1 MTPLDLEALG
11 RAITPR
17 GAAIELA
24 LLVGCLGLAA
34 LASWWLGQRR
44 LREDAARTS
53 QVLAGLPA
61 RGASVLYGERVIDGA
76 LFPLLAFVFA
86 LAARVAL
93 PADVPPVLLRLA
105 VALLFA
111 LAVIRL
117 VVRVLRSAFPASGPV
132 RIAERWLSWGVW
144 IALILWLTGLLPLLL
159 DEMEQI
165 SWKVGAARI
174 TLRALFEGV
183 FNAAV
188 VLMLALW
195 LSAAIENRLL
205 KDRSDNLSLR
215 KIAANA
221 TRATLLLVG
230 LLLALSAAGI
240 DLTAFSVLGGALGVG
255 LGFGLQK
262 LASNYVSGFVILAE
276 RSLRIG
282 DLVKVDSFEGRITD
296 INTRA
301 TIIRAPNGRESIV
314 PNELLIT
321 QRVENASTADISQQ
335 VSSVVRVAY
344 GTDVTALRERLLAAI
359 APIERVMNDKGH
371 MPAVLVSDL
380 GPDGIELTV
389 WFWIADPALG
399 ANGVRSQVNE
409 AILAVLGAEGI
420 RIPVPQRALHVL
432 AADGAAG
439 EPLTAPPSAAAS
451 PPRPPA

>member
-11 RAITPR
+11 RALTPR
-17 GAAIELA
+17 SAAIELA
-24 LLVGCLGLAA
+24 LLAGCLGLAA
-34 LASWWLGQRR
+34 LASWWLGRR
-44 LREDAARTS
+44 RRREDAAQS
-53 QVLAGLPA
+53 HLVLAGLPA
-61 RGASVLYGERVIDGA
+61 HGASVLYGKRVFDGA
-76 LFPLLAFVFA
+76 LFPLLAFLLA
-86 LAARVAL
+86 LGARYAL

-117 VVRVLRSAFPASGPV
+117 VVRVLRSAFPDSGPV
-132 RIAERWLSWGVW
+132 RIAERWLSWAVW
-144 IALILWLTGLLPLLL
+144 LALILWLTGLLPLLL
-159 DEMEQI
+159 DELEQVG
-165 SWKVGAARI
+165 WKIGSTQV
-174 TLRALFEGV
+174 TLRSLLEGA

-188 VLMLALW
+188 VLVLALW

-205 KDRSDNLSLR
+205 KNRSDNLSLR

-240 DLTAFSVLGGALGVG
+240 DLTALSVLGGALGVG

-282 DLVKVDSFEGRITD
+282 DLVKVDGFEGRITD

-344 GTDVTALRERLLAAI
+344 GTDVAALRERLLESFR
-359 APIERVMNDKGH
+359 PIERVMQDKGH

-409 AILAVLGAEGI
+409 AVLAVLNAEGI
-420 RIPVPQRALHVL
+420 GIPIPQSRITVL
-432 AADGAAG
+432 
-439 EPLTAPPSAAAS
+439 PSAAAD
-451 PPRPPA
+451 PPPPPA